1 MKSKVVLP
9 KVGLINFVIE
19 ITMVPNT
26 KYVRIL
32 LGRGIRDETQ
42 GITSGWKW
50 WQTVLETKMSCNRWE
65 GSTWAQEK
73 KWWQTVLKTK
83 MSCNRW
89 EGSTWAQ
96 EKKWWQTVLKTKM

>member
-42 GITSGWKW
+42 GITSG
-50 WQTVLETKMSCNRWE
+50 
-65 GSTWAQEK
+65 
-73 KWWQTVLKTK
+73 
-83 MSCNRW
+83 
-89 EGSTWAQ
+89 
-96 EKKWWQTVLKTKM
+96 